1 MATAAASGTAT
12 PGKYLDLDQTPIQG
26 QTGWALLD
34 LNGNVLVLSGGL
46 SDANLSILYQMLLE
60 TTNICSNV
68 GGAGASAGGDDFR
81 KLTVS
86 FSSSQYLVSRDE
98 NHIYVVETSVAK

>member
-1 MATAAASGTAT
+1 MATTTTAAAATAT

-34 LNGNVLVLSGGL
+34 LNGTVLVLSGKSL
-46 SDANLSILYQMLLE
+46 SQSNNVTVLYQMLLE
-60 TTNICSNV
+60 TTNIID
-68 GGAGASAGGDDFR
+68 ASEDFC

-86 FSSSQYLVSRDE
+86 FSNSAYLVSRDE
-98 NHIYVVETSVAK
+98 NHIYVVETTSIAK

>member
-1 MATAAASGTAT
+1 MATTTTAVT

-34 LNGNVLVLSGGL
+34 LNGNVLVLSGSL
-46 SDANLSILYQMLLE
+46 PEANLTVLYQMLLE
-60 TTNICSNV
+60 TTSLVN
-68 GGAGASAGGDDFR
+68 DKDFR

-86 FSSSQYLVSRDE
+86 FQSQQYLVSRDE
-98 NHIYVVETSVAK
+98 NHIYVVETTSIAT